1 MLYRPKCFFSKV
13 RKIHIAI
20 ALNANASSSIPRRA
34 NPASYRAYKPYL
46 RHTHDSAKDTEAESE
61 DGSAAGGEERGGVP
75 DGDVVDALFEDEV
88 LG

>member
-1 MLYRPKCFFSKV
+1 MLLLESPQNTHRNRTE
-13 RKIHIAI
+13 RKRKLKPHIA
-20 ALNANASSSIPRRA
+20 SIPRRA